1 LNIEADPMAT
11 GIGEQAEKIVDG
23 ILADMNGRRGF
34 RQNWDQIDE
43 EIQAEVRAAWML
55 IARRVIERG

>member
-1 LNIEADPMAT
+1 MAT